1 MLSYVLG
8 LKPSIHGIT
17 KASLTNSS
25 TSESGFSSYTSP
37 RKPPKKDFI
46 CSLSLHVLVVFQEIM
61 MLLEAPKDEVQE
73 HTVTHLTQ
81 GNTVLTYL

>member
-1 MLSYVLG
+1 MFNYVLG
-8 LKPSIHGIT
+8 LKPSIQGIT

-25 TSESGFSSYTSP
+25 TSKSSFSSYTSP
-37 RKPPKKDFI
+37 RKPPKKDFS

-61 MLLEAPKDEVQE
+61 MLLEAAKDEVQE

>member
-1 MLSYVLG
+1 MLNYVLG
-8 LKPSIHGIT
+8 LKPSIQGIT

-25 TSESGFSSYTSP
+25 TSKSGFSSYT

-61 MLLEAPKDEVQE
+61 MLLEAAKDEVQE
-73 HTVTHLTQ
+73 HTVAHLTQ